1 MADQLLQN
9 EKIKEIS
16 THFQQKLRDNIQH
29 LQKIFHISSEECS
42 SLKEQLLAMK
52 YYIDQRCQEY
62 SQLVMDINVKG
73 ESREL
78 LKKLA
83 DLITISE
90 LLNEDITYYKE
101 TISAQD
107 QRILQLE
114 SELSIQ
120 RQLVQQLQKDNK
132 EIYDKM
138 KQEAKEERKELE
150 ATLGAVKAQF
160 SKLEDDFYQQIF
172 NLENSI
178 KQLNVKIVELET
190 GRASLIKTIHLKED
204 LLKKQSIHYDTKLTD
219 QKVYWQNKLSE
230 KTNELEQTIKESVQS
245 WEIKCKCIQND
256 FDIYKRNVQEQIDQL
271 NQLQNSKEK
280 DYERLKE
287 NFDKLLE
294 DYKLKESYIQTHKD
308 ENEKITGQLIKQVE
322 ILKELQINQEQKIN
336 TQQYEYNKLLQQYKD
351 GDSRSKKE
359 QQRQIELLQEI
370 SELKMQNQEN
380 QLTIQNYH
388 QLIKEIYTNAATFLG
403 LEIKTQQYQQMLQ
416 FSLEYLLVLIRSSQ
430 EQKLEFNEIQNMYET
445 QNLDLKNK
453 LNKQCQVNS
462 SQEKLIAS
470 LEKRISE
477 LQLNLLK
484 NSIQGSQDSQKKF
497 NQKQVSY
504 SIHKLEDLQ
513 VFPSILEQSDLI
525 QQLSENNRPN
535 EQQSDKVEQIKT
547 QISDHIIK
555 EDKYTQTD
563 DLVIVTTKTEEK
575 SDDQLSENSQDISN
589 TPEQSENPDPVP
601 EIIVEQKVVQQKRRK
616 THNFFVPQS
625 VPLLMGVKEDDAEEN
640 QIKNQVQAQ
649 SMNSE
654 QINDA
659 QSNKSAIDQSSKNIN
674 NAIESLAIIEENNQQ
689 QQIDENQ
696 VQNVEQQEVIN
707 DNEVGTEQNQQID
720 ENKPEEL
727 NQNNQQ
733 NSTPLLPKLDQNEI
747 TLKDYIDQ
755 QAQQEYEEASN
766 FTKKGDF
773 NQELILQQQYND
785 YSYSKA
791 RKLKL
796 NQIIQAKRLS
806 QKKQHSKKY
815 KLKLDTN
822 LNEHNHI
829 NQTPETIADT
839 INTKASRSTH
849 IQTEWSLKVTPYATL
864 QFQLENEQQGLLIN
878 KDQIKESQEYILLQK
893 EYGKLQNRLVDIE
906 QENLRMTLIIEYF
919 QKNQPIQKI
928 YQDVSCFCN
937 LDEDIYEKCEQLYE
951 QVQTLQME
959 VQKLNETKVELEQKG
974 KEIEHL
980 QDLIANLSDQAM
992 QQKYQNLQLKDELLQ
1007 LQEQIKSLNKQN
1019 EMMSQSVNASKE
1031 REQNTKIK
1039 LHSNSIVVRK
1049 EIKDKPKPLTPTKSD
1064 QMDDLKQKVFQ
1075 QEKIIRCLNQQ
1086 IAKKDELLT
1095 QKQYHQENMA
1105 QLSQLQNAN
1114 VEVQDL
1120 RKQLEQKK
1128 EQLAKCYTLI
1138 QYLEVELEN
1147 YKSTC
1152 NLFTKPKQ
1160 QNTERIIKSVQV
1172 TIPSIPQT
1180 IQKRLP
1186 YLQSDEQYSTISRKT
1201 ILYIRIH
1208 LRTMIY
1214 LETQQRLQNS
1224 QIIILYNYKMID
1236 KFLEQAYQGELL
1248 NENAIKFICLTLKEI
1263 FSKEPNV
1270 KKIPTPVTIV
1280 GDVHGQLYDVQE
1292 LFKVGGKPPFTN
1304 YLFLGDYVDRGAH
1317 SVEVITLLSLLKV
1330 KFPNRVTLIRGN
1342 HETRGITQNYGFYM
1356 ECQQKYGNT
1365 QAWEY
1370 FTDMFDYIPIA
1381 CIVGTNLLCVHG
1393 GLSPCIESVDEIE
1406 HLNRFQEI
1414 PHEGAF
1420 TDIMWS
1426 DPDDEDTPGFKISP
1440 RGAGFVFGGQVLKE
1454 FLHFNNM
1461 THLIRAHQLCN
1472 EGFNLKFEDR
1482 CITVWSAPNYLYRN
1496 GNLASILEIDEQ
1508 DNRYFN
1514 IFSEKRFRNQKHDA
1528 WC

>member
-1 MADQLLQN
+1 M
-9 EKIKEIS
+9 K
-16 THFQQKLRDNIQH
+16 KLKKLGQH
-29 LQKIFHISSEECS
+29 LAFIEDIPHIIRRMFFTQGIAVSYEILYRLKVYKISF
-42 SLKEQLLAMK
+42 K
-52 YYIDQRCQEY
+52 RCQEY

-114 SELSIQ
+114 SELSNQ
-120 RQLVQQLQKDNK
+120 RQQVQQLQKVNK

-150 ATLGAVKAQF
+150 TTLDVVKAQF

-172 NLENSI
+172 NLENTI

-190 GRASLIKTIHLKED
+190 GRASLIKTIHLKDD

-230 KTNELEQTIKESVQS
+230 KTNELEQTIKENVQS

-271 NQLQNSKEK
+271 NQLSNSREK
-280 DYERLKE
+280 DYEKLKD

-336 TQQYEYNKLLQQYKD
+336 TQQYEYNKILQQYKD
-351 GDSRSKKE
+351 GDSKYKKE
-359 QQRQIELLQEI
+359 QQRQSELQQEI
-370 SELKMQNQEN
+370 SELKMQNQEQ

-416 FSLEYLLVLIRSSQ
+416 FSLEYLLVLIKSIQ

-462 SQEKLIAS
+462 SQEKLIAT
-470 LEKRISE
+470 LERRISE
-477 LQLNLLK
+477 LQLNIIK

-525 QQLSENNRPN
+525 QQLSEHSRPN
-535 EQQSDKVEQIKT
+535 EIQSDKVEQIKT
-547 QISDHIIK
+547 QISEHIIK

-563 DLVIVTTKTEEK
+563 DLVIVTTKTEER
-575 SDDQLSENSQDISN
+575 SDDQLSENSQDLSN
-589 TPEQSENPDPVP
+589 TPEQTENPDPVP
-601 EIIVEQKVVQQKRRK
+601 EIIVEQKVVQQQNRRK
-616 THNFFVPQS
+616 THNLFVPQY
-625 VPLLMGVKEDDAEEN
+625 VPLLMGVKEDDPEEN
-640 QIKNQVQAQ
+640 QIKNQDQAQ

-654 QINDA
+654 QMNDVK
-659 QSNKSAIDQSSKNIN
+659 SIKSAKDQGSNV
-674 NAIESLAIIEENNQQ
+674 IESLAVIEENNL

-707 DNEVGTEQNQQID
+707 DKELDTEQNQQID
-720 ENKPEEL
+720 EIKPEEL

-733 NSTPLLPKLDQNEI
+733 YSTPLLPKLDQNEM

-755 QAQQEYEEASN
+755 QAQQEQEEASLYA
-766 FTKKGDF
+766 KKGDF
-773 NQELILQQQYND
+773 NQELKLQQQYND

-806 QKKQHSKKY
+806 QKKQHSKKF
-815 KLKLDTN
+815 KLKLDTT

-839 INTKASRSTH
+839 TNTKASRSTH

-878 KDQIKESQEYILLQK
+878 KDQIKESQEFISLQK

-906 QENLRMTLIIEYF
+906 QENLRLALIIEYF

-928 YQDVSCFCN
+928 FQDSSCFCN
-937 LDEDIYEKCEQLYE
+937 LDEDIYEKCEQLDQ
-951 QVQTLQME
+951 QVKTLQME
-959 VQKLNETKVELEQKG
+959 TNKLNETKVELEQKG
-974 KEIEHL
+974 REIENL
-980 QDLIANLSDQAM
+980 QDLIANLSDQTM
-992 QQKYQNLQLKDELLQ
+992 QQKQQNLQLKDELLQ
-1007 LQEQIKSLNKQN
+1007 LQEQIKTINKQN
-1019 EMMSQSVNASKE
+1019 ELMSQSANASKE
-1031 REQNTKIK
+1031 QNAKIK

-1049 EIKDKPKPLTPTKSD
+1049 EIKEKPKPLTPTKSD

-1138 QYLEVELEN
+1138 QYLEAELEN

-1186 YLQSDEQYSTISRKT
+1186 YLQSDEQYSTISRSSYKKRYVH
-1201 ILYIRIH
+1201 I
-1208 LRTMIY
+1208 IY
-1214 LETQQRLQNS
+1214 
-1224 QIIILYNYKMID
+1224 
-1236 KFLEQAYQGELL
+1236 
-1248 NENAIKFICLTLKEI
+1248 
-1263 FSKEPNV
+1263 
-1270 KKIPTPVTIV
+1270 
-1280 GDVHGQLYDVQE
+1280 
-1292 LFKVGGKPPFTN
+1292 
-1304 YLFLGDYVDRGAH
+1304 
-1317 SVEVITLLSLLKV
+1317 
-1330 KFPNRVTLIRGN
+1330 
-1342 HETRGITQNYGFYM
+1342 ITQKPF
-1356 ECQQKYGNT
+1356 
-1365 QAWEY
+1365 
-1370 FTDMFDYIPIA
+1370 
-1381 CIVGTNLLCVHG
+1381 
-1393 GLSPCIESVDEIE
+1393 SVYK
-1406 HLNRFQEI
+1406 
-1414 PHEGAF
+1414 
-1420 TDIMWS
+1420 S
-1426 DPDDEDTPGFKISP
+1426 
-1440 RGAGFVFGGQVLKE
+1440 V
-1454 FLHFNNM
+1454 
-1461 THLIRAHQLCN
+1461 
-1472 EGFNLKFEDR
+1472 
-1482 CITVWSAPNYLYRN
+1482 
-1496 GNLASILEIDEQ
+1496 
-1508 DNRYFN
+1508 
-1514 IFSEKRFRNQKHDA
+1514 
-1528 WC
+1528 